1 MKSWQTLLFA
11 LVLSLIVLI
20 ITFLYLYDFNE
31 TVLLLPYH
39 KNNSLANRKEGTRA
53 TATDSQPMDYPT
65 VIITAL
71 ASNHYSESL
80 DMIGTVH
87 YYLPNSN
94 LLIYDLGLRHHQ
106 VKVLQKLR
114 NTYVIPY
121 NYSRYQQYSQ
131 TKRYYRCYSWKIHII
146 NEVISSSSLSQ
157 QLFLWLDASIRIVK
171 PLDPCVK
178 KLKSFPL
185 VAGERH
191 IPGHNMIAFA
201 KDSTVEYL
209 DIKRES
215 MRGMVGFCSGILFFN
230 RSNPIIQFLLRKW
243 VDCAI
248 HQQCICGD
256 GPSPVDCKWEDKG
269 GWIAYNGCHRY
280 DQATLNILVAKYYDW
295 YKNSITSWECSD
307 SFHIQ
312 RRPTLNWRRY
322 ISLKQNHK

>member
-1 MKSWQTLLFA
+1 MKSWQPLLPA
-11 LVLSLIVLI
+11 LVLSFIVLV

-39 KNNSLANRKEGTRA
+39 KNNSLAIRKLRTRA
-53 TATDSQPMDYPT
+53 TSDSQPTPT
-65 VIITAL
+65 VITAL

-87 YYLPNSN
+87 YYLPNSD
-94 LLIYDLGLRHHQ
+94 LLIYDLGLKYHQ

-131 TKRYYRCYSWKIHII
+131 ARRYYRCYSWKIHVI
-146 NEVISSSSLSQ
+146 NEVLSFSSHSQ

-171 PLDPCVK
+171 PVDPCIK

-185 VAGERH
+185 VAGEKH

-201 KDSTVEYL
+201 KDSTVKYL

-230 RSNPIIQFLLRKW
+230 RSSPIIQLLLRKW
-243 VDCAI
+243 VDCAM

-256 GPSPVDCKWEDKG
+256 GPSPVGCVWEDKG
-269 GWIAYNGCHRY
+269 GWIAYNGCHRF
-280 DQATLNILVAKYYDW
+280 DQVTLNILVAKYFDQ
-295 YKNSITSWECSD
+295 YKYSITSWDCSE

-312 RRPTLNWRRY
+312 RRPTMNWRRY
-322 ISLKQNHK
+322 IALKNDYR